1 MDLPTEMRIT
11 ICNFALQHILGEV
24 HDAAPADKRL
34 PHAVKKPRDD
44 PDGVP
49 FYTGALAL
57 IHTNRTI
64 RAESLDALASRMLAH
79 VARFEAEIQ
88 NDDNN
93 VVLKEVIRRSPG
105 FEFEAFQALL
115 IMSYERGGED
125 RQARRYSYSSEV
137 HLLEDGLDEG
147 WLVRKA

>member
-1 MDLPTEMRIT
+1 MLEDVHEDF
-11 ICNFALQHILGEV
+11 CSLQLISTK
-24 HDAAPADKRL
+24 D
-34 PHAVKKPRDD
+34 PHK
-44 PDGVP
+44 
-49 FYTGALAL
+49 
-57 IHTNRTI
+57 IHANRT
-64 RAESLDALASRMLAH
+64 LTH

-115 IMSYERGGED
+115 IMSYERGGKD
-125 RQARRYSYSSEV
+125 RQARRYCYSSEV